1 VKGQFDNNA
10 FKPNEFATFNE
21 MAKLE
26 QNQGDGLPIFRRWLH
41 YNKSCL
47 YKLMVTKL

>member
-41 YNKSCL
+41 YKQVL
-47 YKLMVTKL
+47 FV